1 MASKNTRS
9 TTQPARSAGPASGR
23 PSGRSSRAA
32 ATVQGAA
39 PVRKPSRGAGGKSST
54 AAPAGSHA
62 PDRPQ
67 TDGASA
73 RSLLDSLAD
82 GALVLSEQGVVLHAN
97 PAAERFLGRSPAAL
111 LGTTPDLPRLPDADA
126 LLDLPGREGAHRS
139 ARATVRRAAWEGE
152 PTLLVLLHDAAPGT
166 AEPEPQQ
173 QATRE
178 RLRSIVE
185 YSVLGICAL
194 DTSGCVSFLNGRMAR
209 LLRLEPAA
217 VLGRPLLDF
226 IHASD
231 RAGLEQH
238 FRTCMGGEALHCEL
252 RMVRSGGTPVWCS
265 LALTPWCDDEV
276 FRGATVAVSDITEQ
290 KIAEE
295 LDGESIRFQ
304 QHMLDSI
311 SDIAWAVDR
320 EGRFIAVNEPFVHAW
335 RLEGED
341 LVGRT
346 AQSVWGEDLAQVFL
360 DHDQEVLSTGQ
371 RKVAEEVVVNGDRTA
386 WVETVRTPLRAAD
399 GALLGLVAVARDVT
413 ERKKAVDRLL
423 YTRHE
428 LETRVRQRTHDLEEA
443 NELLRREIAQRKR
456 TEAKLKRARREA
468 EEATKAKSDF
478 LASMSHEIR
487 TPLNAILGLTDLTL
501 HGFGTVD
508 PRPYLERIKEAGTGL
523 NTVINDI
530 LDHSKIEA
538 SRLETDET
546 VFSIRDVLREAA
558 AMHSFQAERKGLEM
572 TVEAAP
578 DVPLRLHGDALS
590 CRQILQNLLANAVKF
605 TAEGSVRVTA
615 ALAADQPAPAAP
627 GDTAH
632 LEITVA
638 DTGIGIPEAS
648 REIIFESFKQADDS
662 ISRRYGGT
670 GLGLAIC
677 RYLAGQL
684 GGAISVT
691 STVGRGSAFLVELP
705 FRTVA
710 DDAACPT
717 PSFGLGGGLIG
728 DLGGDAWLKAPS
740 LEPLEIL
747 LVEDSALNRDLATIF
762 LSGRGHTV
770 TSAENGLEALEI
782 LKTRSFDLIL
792 MDIQMP
798 EMDGVTATAHI
809 RSDAALACPRDIPVV
824 ALTAHAL
831 KGDRAR
837 FMEAGMDEYVSKPI
851 DFAVLVQAMCRLLP
865 GKVLAA
871 ASCAEGPPIGA
882 PRIEPPRGGAGR
894 AADADEDEVP
904 RDASLR
910 EHRDKALALI
920 GGNRDLLG
928 KLDAVFITDTPADL
942 TEITRALNRDDLTTA
957 ARLAHKVKG
966 AAATLGLEPV
976 RLAALALEGACTTAD
991 EDRHARLHAL
1001 KARVREALRF
1011 LGDY

>member
-1 MASKNTRS
+1 
-9 TTQPARSAGPASGR
+9 
-23 PSGRSSRAA
+23 
-32 ATVQGAA
+32 
-39 PVRKPSRGAGGKSST
+39 
-54 AAPAGSHA
+54 
-62 PDRPQ
+62 
-67 TDGASA
+67 
-73 RSLLDSLAD
+73 
-82 GALVLSEQGVVLHAN
+82 
-97 PAAERFLGRSPAAL
+97 
-111 LGTTPDLPRLPDADA
+111 
-126 LLDLPGREGAHRS
+126 
-139 ARATVRRAAWEGE
+139 
-152 PTLLVLLHDAAPGT
+152 
-166 AEPEPQQ
+166 
-173 QATRE
+173 
-178 RLRSIVE
+178 
-185 YSVLGICAL
+185 
-194 DTSGCVSFLNGRMAR
+194 
-209 LLRLEPAA
+209 
-217 VLGRPLLDF
+217 
-226 IHASD
+226 
-231 RAGLEQH
+231 
-238 FRTCMGGEALHCEL
+238 
-252 RMVRSGGTPVWCS
+252 
-265 LALTPWCDDEV
+265 
-276 FRGATVAVSDITEQ
+276 
-290 KIAEE
+290 
-295 LDGESIRFQ
+295 
-304 QHMLDSI
+304 
-311 SDIAWAVDR
+311 
-320 EGRFIAVNEPFVHAW
+320 
-335 RLEGED
+335 
-341 LVGRT
+341 
-346 AQSVWGEDLAQVFL
+346 
-360 DHDQEVLSTGQ
+360 VLSTGQ